1 MNGLFIQ
8 GASRKIMCV
17 YQRLKNKQQQQKKE
31 VKKILIILP

>member
-17 YQRLKNKQQQQKKE
+17 YQRLKNNNNKKE